1 MNKEFQREDP
11 NGIQSASLL
20 TLFLPNEAEII
31 PNDIPSPIF
40 ITINADIYATL
51 YDVTAGGS
59 PPLGTTAHNLFLRDP
74 YEPSV
79 ILETDR
85 VPAGTSPTFVD
96 EKGETGNAAGTITE
110 DETSEV
116 SDSTGPKATIAV
128 GEPPLAVSQPFPE
141 QHVSLPRPMAA
152 ATPPGEHRLRIP
164 RPTIVATPPR
174 DYRVSRVYQTPP
186 HRPRAMRN
194 IPVAPLPRPHPSKAP
209 TPSSLAAS
217 LAGARQR
224 RFMSEAMKPLWHLIV
239 LT

>member
-40 ITINADIYATL
+40 ITVNADIYETL

-59 PPLGTTAHNLFLRDP
+59 PPLGTTVHNLFLRDP

-164 RPTIVATPPR
+164 RPTIVATPPPR
-174 DYRVSRVYQTPP
+174 LSCVQSISNAPAPP
-186 HRPRAMRN
+186 TRYEKYPGCSATSSTSVKSSY
-194 IPVAPLPRPHPSKAP
+194 PVVLSCLSGRSE
-209 TPSSLAAS
+209 AAS
-217 LAGARQR
+217 
-224 RFMSEAMKPLWHLIV
+224 IYV
-239 LT
+239 